1 MGSLDWM
8 MYIVLN
14 MLEGKEKGKTEKIC
28 KNFKKRLTKIYV
40 KESEGQRKI
49 YIETRSHFLFNF

>member
-1 MGSLDWM
+1 
-8 MYIVLN
+8 MYIVVLN

-40 KESEGQRKI
+40 KESERQRKI